1 MPVSPT
7 IITSPAGLSVTCPF
21 IVGGTTYQQIL
32 ASLGTYVYGA
42 NFIYLAATNYSEI
55 NQAVFYNHFN
65 AFGESVS
72 ESLPFQTDPYQ
83 SQPTIYYQGDEET
96 LVFDGFSSMKFNV
109 QPNSTI
115 FLKFYMTISYV
126 GSPLEKNSKNAFQM
140 FEDAEGLNFFNE
152 YCDYLFDDETEEQV

>member
-7 IITSPAGLSVTCPF
+7 IINAPAGLSVTCPF
-21 IVGGTTYQQIL
+21 VIGGVTYQQIL
-32 ASLGTYVYGA
+32 QSLGTYVYGA
-42 NFIYLAATNYSEI
+42 NFIYMAATNYSEI

-83 SQPTIYYQGDEET
+83 SQPSIYYQGDEET
-96 LVFDGFSSMKFNV
+96 LVFDGFSSMTFYV

-126 GSPLEKNSKNAFQM
+126 GSPLEMSEKNAFKM
-140 FEDAEGLNFFNE
+140 FEQTEGLDFFSE
-152 YCDYLFDDETEEQV
+152 YCDYIFDDETGEEV

>member
-7 IITSPAGLSVTCPF
+7 IINAPAGLSVTCPF
-21 IVGGTTYQQIL
+21 VIGGVTYQQIL
-32 ASLGTYVYGA
+32 QSLGTYVYGA

-83 SQPTIYYQGDEET
+83 SQPSIYYQGDEET
-96 LVFDGFSSMKFNV
+96 LVFDGFSSMTFLV

-126 GSPLEKNSKNAFQM
+126 GSPLEMSEKNAFKM
-140 FEDAEGLNFFNE
+140 FEESEGLNFFDE
-152 YCDYLFDDETEEQV
+152 YCDYLIDDETGEQV